1 MSGLVRA
8 RNRAG
13 LALLVA
19 LLGVVL
25 VALTGCG
32 TAQAVKAET
41 YCFKA
46 ADATVRA
53 VDLGMEVT
61 GDLYRR
67 GKVPE
72 ETVEKIAK
80 VHDVYRPVA
89 KTTVTGCKAVGTKGD
104 ADRVLAVLQEAAD
117 RILEV
122 LVAVGVA
129 R

>member
-1 MSGLVRA
+1 MSGLARA
-8 RNRAG
+8 RRGAVALAATALL
-13 LALLVA
+13 LALVA
-19 LLGVVL
+19 
-25 VALTGCG
+25 ALTGCG

-61 GDLYRR
+61 GDLYRH

-89 KTTVTGCKAVGTKGD
+89 KTAVTGCKAVGTKGD